1 MMDAFQQPKRF
12 QVWHIPQIPGRAFEV
27 EVSSPELGAF
37 VMETLAKYDDF
48 QYWHHIK
55 PDYSSVQGL
64 NEWDPERQEWFT
76 WYDDDGNDI
85 KELRLTIDVMGNMT
99 LVRYDDEEE

>member
-1 MMDAFQQPKRF
+1 MMDAFQRPKRF

-48 QYWHHIK
+48 QYWPK
-55 PDYSSVQGL
+55 
-64 NEWDPERQEWFT
+64 
-76 WYDDDGNDI
+76 
-85 KELRLTIDVMGNMT
+85 
-99 LVRYDDEEE
+99 